1 MWHMWAHCSI
11 LLPQQWNN
19 AQRQYQEKKEKKRN
33 QELCLQPR
41 GIITHFQI
49 TAIFNKHVYSDDE
62 WEVRQMS
69 EGGLRCMFLMAH

>member
-19 AQRQYQEKKEKKRN
+19 AQRQYQKKKKKRN
-33 QELCLQPR
+33 QELCLQPK

-49 TAIFNKHVYSDDE
+49 IAVFNKHVYSDDE

-69 EGGLRCMFLMAH
+69 EGWAQMYGF